1 MNLEYRSL
9 LPADFPPDARVWV
22 YQSSRLFTLPEAL
35 EIEDRLNAFTASW
48 TSHGAPVRGYANL
61 FFGRFIVLIA
71 DESTTGVSG
80 CSTDSSVRLVKGI
93 EASFGVQLFDRQ
105 TLAFVRK
112 DQVELLPLSQF
123 RYAVENGF
131 IGPDTLYFNNLVL
144 TKDELKNHWIIPV
157 RESWLA
163 ARMPAQAS

>member
-9 LPADFPPDARVWV
+9 LPADFPPDSRVWL

-35 EIEDRLNAFTASW
+35 EIEDRLHAFTASW
-48 TSHGAPVRGYANL
+48 TSHGAPVKGYANM
-61 FFGRFIVLIA
+61 FFGRFIVLMA
-71 DESTTGVSG
+71 DESATGVSG

-93 EASFGVQLFDRQ
+93 EEAFGVQLFDRQ
-105 TLAFVRK
+105 TLAFVRE

-123 RYAVENGF
+123 RYAVEHGF
-131 IGPDTLYFNNLVL
+131 IGPDTLYFNNLVQ
-144 TKDELKNHWIIPV
+144 TRVELENHWIIPV

-163 ARMPAQAS
+163 ARLPVRAL